1 MSTESNY
8 SFTTKVNGDLFTL
21 RGDDFASFIGRL
33 GESSN
38 VPAVQHLLDVLSG
51 TVTITEQQAVAN
63 VTAAFNGTVT
73 GAPAVAPVAPPVPPA
88 IPPAAP
94 PASNASAPVC
104 NHGAMIGR
112 KGNGAKG
119 EWRGFFCPTPKGTP
133 DQCSPK
139 FAQRNTAEWNLI
151 S

>member
-8 SFTTKVNGDLFTL
+8 SFTTKVNGDLFTV

-33 GESSN
+33 GESAH
-38 VPAVQHLLDVLSG
+38 VPAIQNLLDVLSG
-51 TVTITEQQAVAN
+51 SAPITEQQAVAN
-63 VTAAFNGTVT
+63 VVNAFNGTATVVT
-73 GAPAVAPVAPPVPPA
+73 APPVAPPVPPA

-94 PASNASAPVC
+94 PASNASTPVC
-104 NHGAMIGR
+104 SHGEMIGR
-112 KGNGAKG
+112 KGSGAKG